1 MKSALRALT
10 PLVLVAAT
18 ACTQNFDAVSLG
30 VPVTMAG
37 APGEAVQGE
46 PFKVSS
52 HTVHGLWGLVTLSD
66 ANLKKGLATQ
76 LVGAEQVANL
86 KIRTKS
92 RWFDIVLTGITL
104 GLIVPRTVT
113 YEGVVIGR

>member
-1 MKSALRALT
+1 MRSALRALT
-10 PLVLVAAT
+10 PILLAAAT
-18 ACTQNFDAVSLG
+18 ACTQTFDAVSLG
-30 VPVTMAG
+30 VPVTMAA

-86 KIRTKS
+86 KIKTKS

-113 YEGVVIGR
+113 YEGVVIGH